1 MRLRS
6 TAGLIGITLTA
17 ALSISLAGGAY
28 AHPDHDGGYTF
39 SDGARDA
46 HQHGDTEGHLPA
58 SNSGNIEVV
67 SKTRLKNVVP
77 EKIAD
82 VGVLDDHAYLAAW
95 GSTTCKYNGVHVV
108 DISDVSAPEE
118 VAFIASKE
126 GSYPGEG
133 IQAIPISTSKFNGDI
148 LVSNNEKCLNKD
160 HSGFGGLNLYD
171 VTDPAHPTPLA
182 EGMGDTT
189 VNGQGKKAANE
200 IHSVFAWDA
209 GDRAYV
215 VMTDN
220 EEGTDVDIMDITNPR
235 KPFLAAEYD
244 LDETFPQILQDGP
257 SNLVEIFLHD
267 MIVKEIG
274 GRQVMLLSYWD
285 AGYVKIDITNV
296 KAPQYLGDTD
306 FANPDPELLESA
318 GLSEK
323 PEGNAHQAEFTIDN
337 KYVIGADEDFG
348 PDSAEGSTDDDPAVF
363 TSSQGNHTTH
373 VYGGDTVSGDAV
385 YVGQACN
392 ADAAVPAAPSTPSG
406 NQIAVVSRGVCTFT
420 EKLTNVDGKGYEAA
434 VIVNREGGDGCGLF
448 GMDVQGAT
456 PTCAGVRGTG
466 DGLLDHAG

>member
-1 MRLRS
+1 M
-6 TAGLIGITLTA
+6 
-17 ALSISLAGGAY
+17 
-28 AHPDHDGGYTF
+28 DF
-39 SDGARDA
+39 
-46 HQHGDTEGHLPA
+46 
-58 SNSGNIEVV
+58 EVV
-67 SKTRLKNVVP
+67 SKTALKNVVP
-77 EKIAD
+77 EKIPD
-82 VGVLDDHAYLAAW
+82 VGVLRDHAYLAAW

-108 DISDVSAPEE
+108 DISNVSAPEE

-133 IQAIPISTSKFNGDI
+133 IQAIPISTKHFNGDI
-148 LVSNNEKCLNKD
+148 LVSHNEKCVNKD

-189 VNGQGKKAANE
+189 ANGQGKKAANE

-274 GRQVMLLSYWD
+274 GKQVMLLSYWD
-285 AGYVKIDITNV
+285 AGYVKIDITDV
-296 KAPQYLGDTD
+296 KAPKYLGDTD
-306 FANPDPELLESA
+306 FANPDPELW
-318 GLSEK
+318 
-323 PEGNAHQAEFTIDN
+323 
-337 KYVIGADEDFG
+337 
-348 PDSAEGSTDDDPAVF
+348 
-363 TSSQGNHTTH
+363 
-373 VYGGDTVSGDAV
+373 
-385 YVGQACN
+385 
-392 ADAAVPAAPSTPSG
+392 
-406 NQIAVVSRGVCTFT
+406 SRR
-420 EKLTNVDGKGYEAA
+420 DWP
-434 VIVNREGGDGCGLF
+434 RSPR
-448 GMDVQGAT
+448 AT
-456 PTCAGVRGTG
+456 PTRPSSPSTTSTSSVPPRTSDPTPPKASPTTTPPCSRRPRETTPRTSPVVRRSAVTRCTSARRATPTR
-466 DGLLDHAG
+466 LFPLPRRRRAAARSPSSPEASAPSRRSWRTSTASATRSRSS